1 MLHILTLTWDN
12 CEKLSR
18 LHQSLVPNLQGLDYA
33 WWIKDNHSKD
43 DTVAKASSWGK
54 RVHCIPYKDNQQNFS
69 EGCNFL
75 FKAAEP
81 NDEDD
86 ILLLNNDIVFN
97 DSTSISKMLS
107 LINLDPEIGVVGGR
121 LLYSGSNLLQHAGVI
136 FDPSYK
142 TPMHFRA
149 RQTSDANAEK
159 NRYFQAITG
168 ATLITKAK
176 YYRQICTTNKSGING
191 MDEKFRWAFDDVDLC
206 LSISQ
211 KLDKKIVYCGETN
224 IFHEES
230 ATLKKNNVHKL
241 FLTGNLQHFFRK
253 WKDKYLIDRDIYT
266 KNPNHNLYAGIK

>member
-12 CEKLSR
+12 CDKLSR
-18 LHQSLVPNLQGLDYA
+18 LYQSLVSALAGIDYT

-43 DTVAKASSWGK
+43 NTVATASTWGN
-54 RVHCIPYKDNQQNFS
+54 RVHVIPYKDNQQNFS

-86 ILLLNNDIVFN
+86 IMLLNNDIVFN
-97 DSTSISKMLS
+97 DSTSISAML
-107 LINLDPEIGVVGGR
+107 NLLHNDPEIGVVGGR

-149 RQTSDANAEK
+149 RQASDSNAEK

-168 ATLITKAK
+168 AALITKAK
-176 YYRQICTTNKSGING
+176 YYRFVCTTNKSGIDG
-191 MDEKFRWAFDDVDLC
+191 MDEKVRWAVDDVDLC
-206 LSISQ
+206 LSITQ
-211 KLDKKIVYCGETN
+211 NFWKKIVYCGQTN
-224 IFHEES
+224 ISHEES
-230 ATLKKNNVHKL
+230 ASLKKNNVHKL
-241 FLTGNLQHFFRK
+241 FLNGNLQHFFRK
-253 WKDKYLIDRDIYT
+253 WKDKYEIDRDAYT
-266 KNPNHNLYAGIK
+266 KNPKHNLYGVK